1 MHTLTTWMEI
11 WLNGVVENYSP
22 DKLTSKICLFI
33 QQYAVISEKYN
44 LVSGVSLTQVISN
57 DKTLTIG
64 WSLWVMVA
72 LYWLII

>member
-1 MHTLTTWMEI
+1 MEI

-22 DKLTSKICLFI
+22 DKLTSKICVFI
-33 QQYAVISEKYN
+33 QQYSALSEKCSF
-44 LVSGVSLTQVISN
+44 VSGVSQTQGIGN

-72 LYWLII
+72 LYWLIN